1 MSIIPVIDLLE
12 GQVVRAVRG
21 DRHAYRPIESAL
33 CRSAQPRVVARVLC
47 EYTAS
52 RVLYLADLDALLGRA
67 AQTALVVDL
76 LDELPDVLL
85 WVDAGFRDRAS
96 ADAWLATLGAQ
107 AARAL
112 PVFGSESLASRE
124 AFEQCFAAQAPGLLS
139 LDRRHGQA
147 LDPSGCWD
155 LPSLWPP
162 TLIVMTLDRVGAD
175 LGPDLQTLV
184 EVRQR
189 APGATLVGAGG
200 VRNAADLA
208 AAQEAGAD
216 AWLVASA
223 LHDLRLPRAA
233 AAASQGIVEG

>member
-1 MSIIPVIDLLE
+1 MSIIPVVDLLG
-12 GQVVRAVRG
+12 GQVVRAMRG
-21 DRHAYRPIESAL
+21 DRLAYRPIESPL

-52 RVLYLADLDALLGRA
+52 RVLYVADLDALLGRA
-67 AQTALVVDL
+67 PQTSVLVDL
-76 LDELPDVLL
+76 FDELPEDVQL
-85 WVDAGFRDRAS
+85 WVDAGFRDRES
-96 ADAWLATLGAQ
+96 ADAWLASLGPQ

-112 PVFGSESLASRE
+112 PVFGSESIASRE
-124 AFEQCFAAQAPGLLS
+124 AFERCFAAQVPGLLS
-139 LDRRHGQA
+139 LDRRHDKA

-155 LPSLWPP
+155 LPSQWPQR
-162 TLIVMTLDRVGAD
+162 LIVMTLDRVGAD
-175 LGPDLQTLV
+175 LGPDLGTLA

-200 VRNAADLA
+200 VRNADDLA
-208 AAQEAGAD
+208 AAHEAGAD

-233 AAASQGIVEG
+233 

>member
-76 LDELPDVLL
+76 LDELPDDVLL
-85 WVDAGFRDRAS
+85 WVDAGFRNRAS
-96 ADAWLATLGAQ
+96 ADAWLAALGPG

-124 AFEQCFAAQAPGLLS
+124 DFEQCFASQAPGLLS
-139 LDRRHGQA
+139 LDRRHGRA

-155 LPSLWPP
+155 LPSLWPQQ
-162 TLIVMTLDRVGAD
+162 LIVMTLDRVGAD
-175 LGPDLQTLV
+175 AGPDLDTLTQ
-184 EVRQR
+184 VRQR
-189 APGATLVGAGG
+189 APNATLVGAGG
-200 VRNAADLA
+200 VRNADDLA
-208 AAQEAGAD
+208 AARKAGAH

-233 AAASQGIVEG
+233 

>member
-1 MSIIPVIDLLE
+1 MSIIPVIDVLE

-85 WVDAGFRDRAS
+85 WVDAGFRNRAS
-96 ADAWLATLGAQ
+96 ADAWLAALGPR

-124 AFEQCFAAQAPGLLS
+124 DFEQCFAKQAPGLLS
-139 LDRRHGQA
+139 LDRRHGRA

-155 LPSLWPP
+155 LPALWPQQ
-162 TLIVMTLDRVGAD
+162 LIVMTLDRVGAD
-175 LGPDLQTLV
+175 AGPDLETLAQ
-184 EVRQR
+184 VRQR
-189 APGATLVGAGG
+189 APNATLVGAGG

-208 AAQEAGAD
+208 AARDAGAH

-233 AAASQGIVEG
+233 